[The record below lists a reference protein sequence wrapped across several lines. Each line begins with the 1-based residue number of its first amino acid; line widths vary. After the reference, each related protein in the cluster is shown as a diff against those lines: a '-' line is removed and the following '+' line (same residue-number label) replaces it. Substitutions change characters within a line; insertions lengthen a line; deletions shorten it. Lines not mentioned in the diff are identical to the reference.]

1 MSHLTESQ
9 RYTISTM
16 LENGYK
22 QTEIA
27 KTIGKCKSVVCREK
41 SRSSDKRN
49 SLYKH
54 DLANRK
60 YRHRQ
65 KYKRKKH
72 FFTESVKS
80 YVESSLEQK
89 FSPEQIAGIAKKEG
103 VKCVSAER
111 IYQHIWRDKKLGGKL
126 FEELRTQGKR
136 YRKRGAEKDK
146 RGIII
151 GRRDIS
157 ERPQVVE
164 IKERIGDLEI
174 DTIIGKNHQGAI
186 VTINDRASGM
196 LKMKKLESKNAEQ
209 LAIETIKLLSEWQ
222 PILHTITSDNGKEFA
237 AHKTISDALGID
249 FFFAEPYHSW
259 QRGSNENLNGLIRQY
274 IPKQT
279 DFSTITDEYV
289 VYVEN
294 ELNNRP
300 RKRHNFETPNYVFNK
315 LIRQEKVAF
324 MT

>member
-1 MSHLTESQ
+1 MRHLTESQ
-9 RYTISTM
+9 RYTISKM
-16 LENGYK
+16 LETGYN

-27 KTIGKCKSVVCREK
+27 RTIGRDKSVVSREK
-41 SRSSDKRN
+41 KRNCDKRN
-49 SLYKH
+49 GLYKH

-60 YRHRQ
+60 YIYRQ
-65 KYKRKKH
+65 KYKRKKT
-72 FFTESVKS
+72 FFTEPVKS
-80 YVESSLEQK
+80 YVEVWLGQK
-89 FSPEQIAGIAKKEG
+89 YSPEQIVGKAKKEG
-103 VKCVSAER
+103 VICVSAER

-126 FEELRTQGKR
+126 FENLRTQGKR
-136 YRKRGAEKDK
+136 YRKRGAGKDK
-146 RGIII
+146 RGIIV

-164 IKERIGDLEI
+164 NKERIGDAEI

-186 VTINDRASGM
+186 VTVNDRVSGM
-196 LKMKKLESKNAEQ
+196 LKMKKLESKNADQ
-209 LAIETIKLLSEWQ
+209 LATETIKLLSDWKPFLQ
-222 PILHTITSDNGKEFA
+222 TITSDNGKEFA

-279 DFSTITDEYV
+279 DFRIITDEFV
-289 VYVEN
+289 AFVEN

-300 RKRHNFETPNYVFNK
+300 RKRHNFETPNEVFEK
-315 LIRQEKVAF
+315 LKNQGKVAF
-324 MT
+324 NT

>member
-1 MSHLTESQ
+1 
-9 RYTISTM
+9 M
-16 LENGYK
+16 LETGYN

-27 KTIGKCKSVVCREK
+27 KTIGRDKSVVWREIN
-41 SRSSDKRN
+41 RN
-49 SLYKH
+49 CDERNGVYKH

-60 YRHRQ
+60 YVYRQ
-65 KYKRKKH
+65 KYKRKKK

-89 FSPEQIAGIAKKEG
+89 FSPEQIAGKAKKEG
-103 VKCVSAER
+103 VECVSAER
-111 IYQHIWRDKKLGGKL
+111 IYQHIWRDKKLGGKI
-126 FEELRTQGKR
+126 FEDLRTQGKR
-136 YRKRGAEKDK
+136 YRKRGAGKDK
-146 RGIII
+146 RGIIV

-164 IKERIGDLEI
+164 NRERIGDLEI
-174 DTIIGKNHQGAI
+174 DTIIGKHHQGAI
-186 VTINDRASGM
+186 VTINDRVSGM

-209 LAIETIKLLSEWQ
+209 LAVETIKLLSDWKEF
-222 PILHTITSDNGKEFA
+222 LHTMTSDNGKEFA
-237 AHKTISDALGID
+237 AHNTISDALGID
-249 FFFAEPYHSW
+249 FFFAEPFHSW

-289 VYVEN
+289 AYVEN

-315 LIRQEKVAF
+315 LRNQGKVAF
-324 MT
+324 MS

>member
-16 LENGYK
+16 LENGYN

-41 SRSSDKRN
+41 NRNCDKRN
-49 SLYKH
+49 RLYNH

-60 YRHRQ
+60 YHYRQ
-65 KYKRKKH
+65 KYKRKKK
-72 FFTESVKS
+72 FFTESIKN
-80 YVESSLEQK
+80 YVANGLEQK
-89 FSPEQIAGIAKKEG
+89 FSPEQIVGKAKKDG
-103 VKCVSAER
+103 VICVSAER
-111 IYQHIWRDKKLGGKL
+111 IYQHIWQDKKLGGKL
-126 FEELRTQGKR
+126 FEDLRTQGKR
-136 YRKRGAEKDK
+136 YRKRGAAKDK
-146 RGIII
+146 RGLIV

-164 IKERIGDLEI
+164 KKERIGDVEI

-186 VTINDRASGM
+186 VTINDRVSGK
-196 LKMKKLESKNAEQ
+196 LKMKKLKSKNAEQ
-209 LAIETIKLLSEWQ
+209 LAVETIKLLSDWQ
-222 PILHTITSDNGKEFA
+222 PFLHTITSDNGKEFA

-259 QRGSNENLNGLIRQY
+259 QRGANENLNGLIRQY

-279 DFSTITDEYV
+279 DFSTITDEFV
-289 VYVEN
+289 AYVEN

-315 LIRQEKVAF
+315 LQNQEKLHL
-324 MT
+324 